1 MTGAYTPRMADQ
13 PDSPK
18 RDDEEPA
25 NERKLPRHLA
35 RLVGSLRGPADLAQ
49 NHDKYLAYPQ
59 EQQAGGAA
67 SA

>member
-13 PDSPK
+13 PDSPE
-18 RDDEEPA
+18 RDDEPT
-25 NERKLPRHLA
+25 NERTLPRHLA

-49 NHDKYLAYPQ
+49 DHDKYLAYPPD
-59 EQQAGGAA
+59 QQAGGAA